1 VSGAGEGAVEPRT
14 YRMVRFL
21 EGEIDKRKLDRP
33 RVMNLA
39 ALLQRNGLLQ
49 VAVFLQ
55 AKGLDKSGKQTSDG
69 RLRSLLEEAI
79 HTVVGDFP
87 NRDGTHFGLDA
98 KYLSGLDMDQ
108 ALLLEEFAVEAAAW
122 IRRLHEAKVESGGG
136 EPKAAGKRQ

>member
-1 VSGAGEGAVEPRT
+1 MSGAREGAVEPRA

-21 EGEIDKRKLDRP
+21 EGKIDKRRLDRP

-55 AKGLDKSGKQTSDG
+55 AKGLDKNGQQTPDG
-69 RLRSLLEEAI
+69 CLCSLLEEVI
-79 HTVVGDFP
+79 RIVVGDFP
-87 NRDGTHFGLDA
+87 NRDGTRFALDA
-98 KYLSGLDMDQ
+98 KYLSGLDMGQ
-108 ALLLEEFAVEAAAW
+108 ALLLEELAVEAAAW

-136 EPKAAGKRQ
+136 EPKAAWEP